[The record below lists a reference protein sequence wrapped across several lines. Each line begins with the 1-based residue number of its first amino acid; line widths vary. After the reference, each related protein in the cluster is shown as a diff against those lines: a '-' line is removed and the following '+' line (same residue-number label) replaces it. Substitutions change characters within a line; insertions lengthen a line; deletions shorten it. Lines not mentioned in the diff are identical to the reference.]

1 MRNTNQLN
9 TTTKNLFSQSFSAPT
24 IKNIWRDQLTRRTT
38 DDRLD
43 RAAINVGD
51 IVYLKPV
58 DGPAFRSRVIFNTP
72 ISGQTTYTSETVD
85 HPRIRARFHHADV
98 HAVESAF
105 DARS

>member
-9 TTTKNLFSQSFSAPT
+9 TTTKNLFPESFTAPT
-24 IKNIWRDQLTRRTT
+24 TKNIWRDQLIRRTSG
-38 DDRLD
+38 DRLD
-43 RAAINVGD
+43 QAAINVGD

-72 ISGQTTYTSETVD
+72 IAGQTTYTSETVG

-98 HAVESAF
+98 HALESAHEL
-105 DARS
+105 RS

>member
-9 TTTKNLFSQSFSAPT
+9 TTTKNLFSQSFTAPT

>member
-9 TTTKNLFSQSFSAPT
+9 TTTKNLFSQSFTAPT
-24 IKNIWRDQLTRRTT
+24 IKNIWRDQLTRRKT

>member
-9 TTTKNLFSQSFSAPT
+9 TTTKNLFSQSFTAPA

>member
-9 TTTKNLFSQSFSAPT
+9 TTTKNLFPQSFTAPA
-24 IKNIWRDQLTRRTT
+24 IKNIWRDQLIRRNSGE
-38 DDRLD
+38 RLD
-43 RAAINVGD
+43 QASINVGD

-72 ISGQTTYTSETVD
+72 ISGQTTYTSETID

-98 HAVESAF
+98 HALESIH
-105 DARS
+105 DARN